1 MSMAAS
7 LAALDARFGEV
18 LGARWLATA
27 GATARYGQSE
37 GHHGGRP
44 PDRVALPVSI
54 VEVQTL
60 VRAAGDAR
68 VPIVPYGA
76 GTSLEGNAEA
86 CQGGLCIDLSQMNRI
101 SEIRPE
107 DLLCVV
113 EPGVTR
119 EQLNIEL
126 RDTGLFFPIDPG
138 ANATLGGMIATRASG
153 TNAVRYGTMREN
165 VLALEVVLSDGTL
178 VRTGTRARKSSAGY
192 DLTHLFLG
200 SEGTLGIVV
209 GATLKLYG
217 TPEVVMSGT
226 WPFATLGGA
235 VDTVIATIQ
244 MGVPVARMELL
255 DAAAIRACNA
265 FVGMTLPEQPTLF
278 IELHGSA
285 AAVAEQHDLVA
296 AIGNDLGG
304 GVLEM
309 SRDGDR
315 RNQLWR
321 ARHNAL
327 PAARALVPGAVTWV
341 TDICVPI
348 SELAEAIAR
357 AQRLIAAER
366 LIAPILG
373 HVGDGNFHV
382 FFVLEPDD
390 VAGFE
395 RAARVNRAMIE
406 HALSVGGTCTGEHGI
421 GSGKREALLAEHG
434 APGVALMRRL
444 KDALDPQALFNPGKI
459 FL

>member
-1 MSMAAS
+1 MAAS
-7 LAALDARFGEV
+7 LDALDAQFSEMF
-18 LGARWLATA
+18 GARWLATA
-27 GATARYGQSE
+27 AATARYGQSE
-37 GHHGGRP
+37 GHHGGRA
-44 PDRVALPVSI
+44 PDRVAQPVS
-54 VEVQTL
+54 VTEVQAL
-60 VRAAGDAR
+60 VRAAGDAG

-86 CQGGLCIDLSQMNRI
+86 LEGGLCIDLSQMNRI
-101 SEIRPE
+101 AEVRPE

-165 VLALEVVLSDGTL
+165 VLALDVVLSDGTL
-178 VRTGTRARKSSAGY
+178 VHTGTRARKSSAGY

-226 WPFATLGGA
+226 WPFATLSGA

-265 FVGMTLPEQPTLF
+265 FARMTLPEQPTLF

-285 AAVAEQHDLVA
+285 ATVAEQHDLVA
-296 AIGNDLGG
+296 AIGDDLGG
-304 GVLEM
+304 GALEM

-327 PAARALVPGAVTWV
+327 PAARALVPGAITWV

-357 AQRLIAAER
+357 AQRHIAAER
-366 LIAPILG
+366 LTAPILG

-382 FFVLEPDD
+382 FFVLKPDD

-395 RAARVNRAMIE
+395 AATRVNQAMIE

-444 KDALDPQALFNPGKI
+444 KDALDPKGLFNPGKI